1 MYTVSWHYLPA
12 PYWHT
17 HSYCTKPQ
25 KDRSPALWTLLSTHT
40 HTQTWSS
47 AFSTYLLHNLP
58 TPSTHTHRPTPFSP
72 QVSAAKASPK
82 TSRVGFFHKHTRV
95 LRYSSSKEKR
105 GSFLAL
111 RSYFRVGSGAVPPV
125 MSVNTEHKVCLHT
138 GGELELW
145 PAPGQCTH
153 FPSPRLLLYHRGLLL
168 LFLKLCVYNQMWY
181 MSSHWCK

>member
-1 MYTVSWHYLPA
+1 MNTLFTHKHEVLRSLP
-12 PYWHT
+12 T
-17 HSYCTKPQ
+17 S
-25 KDRSPALWTLLSTHT
+25 STIYRHRQHT
-40 HTQTWSS
+40 HTP
-47 AFSTYLLHNLP
+47 NL
-58 TPSTHTHRPTPFSP
+58 FSP

-125 MSVNTEHKVCLHT
+125 MSVNTEHKVRLHT

-153 FPSPRLLLYHRGLLL
+153 FPSPWLLLYHRDMLL
-168 LFLKLCVYNQMWY
+168 LFLKQCVYNQMWY